1 MMLGSTDCTPGYYN
15 NEGQEAARR
24 DASSSSAIRTARWRT
39 SPTSTSGATR
49 ASSTD
54 SNSADVRILL
64 VSDLH
69 YTLKQLDWVL
79 AVASDYDLVVVAGD
93 HLDIASAVEP
103 DAQIAVVLEYLARLA
118 AKTNDRRVLRQP
130 RPQCPQR
137 TRRTRREVAR
147 PARTAGVFVDGTSFS
162 TDDVFVT
169 VCPWW
174 DGPRTRDEVDRQLAD
189 DARRVGDRRWIWVY
203 HAPPDASPTSWT
215 GERHYGDEFLG
226 AWIRRY
232 RPMAVLC
239 GHVHQSPF
247 ASTGSWFDRIGST
260 VVFNAG
266 RQRGPVPTHIELDTD
281 TGLATWW
288 SLAGTEEQAFASA

>member
-1 MMLGSTDCTPGYYN
+1 M
-15 NEGQEAARR
+15 
-24 DASSSSAIRTARWRT
+24 
-39 SPTSTSGATR
+39 
-49 ASSTD
+49 
-54 SNSADVRILL
+54 RILL

-79 AVASDYDLVVVAGD
+79 TVASDYDVVVVAGD

-103 DAQIAVVLEYLARLA
+103 DAQIAVVLEYLTRLA
-118 AKTNDRRVLRQP
+118 AQTTV
-130 RPQCPQR
+130 
-137 TRRTRREVAR
+137 VACSGNHDLNAR
-147 PARTAGVFVDGTSFS
+147 NELGERAARWLGPARTAGVFVDGSSFA

-174 DGPRTRDEVDRQLAD
+174 DGPRTRDEVDQQLTD

-203 HAPPDASPTSWT
+203 HAPPDASLTSWT
-215 GERHYGDEFLG
+215 GKRHYGDEFLG

-247 ASTGSWFDRIGST
+247 ASAGSWSDQLGPT

-281 TGLATWW
+281 TGRATWR
-288 SLAGTEEQAFASA
+288 SLAGTEERSFANA